1 MVLLKGGVPRT
12 LEQKLDSVLQALE
25 QQNDDNAALK
35 LQLQVL
41 EEKFDN
47 NNSRNN
53 SSGSANKKA
62 RIPSSL
68 SVSALCFLFKF
79 LFIYYLYRKKL
90 VKYIASQGISLMV
103 HNCEK
108 ITILLSLRVYM
119 YIPQLQ
125 CCSEPRNEE

>member
-68 SVSALCFLFKF
+68 SVSALWFLCNSC
-79 LFIYYLYRKKL
+79 LFII
-90 VKYIASQGISLMV
+90 YIGKS
-103 HNCEK
+103 
-108 ITILLSLRVYM
+108 
-119 YIPQLQ
+119 
-125 CCSEPRNEE
+125 